1 MSLAWGQAKPKILKR
16 EFRFWAEKQQLKKKR
31 LEEAINELWP
41 KPVNCDIT
49 HEAVQEG

>member
-16 EFRFWAEKQQLKKKR
+16 EFRFWTEKQQLKKKR
-31 LEEAINELWP
+31 LEAINELWP
-41 KPVNCDIT
+41 KPVKSFT